1 MERKTWRVAAAQMNS
16 TSDKEH
22 NLRVARELTIQAVR
36 EGAHVVAFPEL
47 FNWRGA
53 GDQECEMAEP
63 LDGPTLT
70 TMAAWARE
78 HHLFLLAGS
87 ILESVPG
94 DPRAFNTS
102 VLFNPA
108 GERIATYRKIHL
120 FDVDVEG
127 VGSLRES
134 ATRKPGEEIVLDSE
148 SGLFGLSICY
158 DLRFPELYR
167 ELARRGARIH
177 FVPSA
182 FTLMTGK
189 DHWEP
194 LLRARAIENQVYVV
208 APAQIGKGVSGPTN
222 YGHAMILDPW
232 GNVLAGAQD
241 RAGIL
246 AVADLDLSYLEK
258 VRREL
263 PALEHRRL

>member
-1 MERKTWRVAAAQMNS
+1 MWRVAAAQMNS
-16 TSDKEH
+16 TSDKER
-22 NLRVARELTIQAVR
+22 NLRVARALAVLAAR
-36 EGAHVVAFPEL
+36 EGAQVVAFPEL
-47 FNWRGA
+47 FNWRGPSE
-53 GDQECEMAEP
+53 QEREMAEP
-63 LDGPTLT
+63 LDGPTLS
-70 TMAAWARE
+70 TMAALARE
-78 HHLFLLAGS
+78 HHLFILAGS
-87 ILESVPG
+87 ILESLPG
-94 DPRAFNTS
+94 EERAFNTS
-102 VLFNPA
+102 VLLNPA

-134 ATRKPGEEIVLDSE
+134 ATRKPGQEVVVDSE
-148 SGLFGLSICY
+148 RGLFGLSVCY

-167 ELARRGARIH
+167 ELTRRGARIH

-189 DHWEP
+189 DHWKP
-194 LLRARAIENQVYVV
+194 LLRARAIENQVYIV
-208 APAQIGKGVSGPTN
+208 APAQIGKGVSGPAN

-232 GNVLAGAQD
+232 GNILAGAQD
-241 RAGIL
+241 REGIL
-246 AVADLDLSYLEK
+246 VVADLDLGYLEK